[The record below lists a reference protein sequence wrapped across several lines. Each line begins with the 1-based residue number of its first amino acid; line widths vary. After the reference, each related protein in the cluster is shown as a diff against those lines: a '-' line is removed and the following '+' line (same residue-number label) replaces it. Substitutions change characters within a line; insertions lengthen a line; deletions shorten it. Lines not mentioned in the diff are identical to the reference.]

1 MNDDVINVN
10 DEIYKLVQQIALFD
24 YLQDHTL
31 QDLLQNTDKYISRV
45 RFSDRDN
52 LTASLT
58 SEKGVRCILMLKHLC
73 VLETRWI

>member
-45 RFSDRDN
+45 GFSGTD
-52 LTASLT
+52 SVYCGYIF
-58 SEKGVRCILMLKHLC
+58 SE
-73 VLETRWI
+73 